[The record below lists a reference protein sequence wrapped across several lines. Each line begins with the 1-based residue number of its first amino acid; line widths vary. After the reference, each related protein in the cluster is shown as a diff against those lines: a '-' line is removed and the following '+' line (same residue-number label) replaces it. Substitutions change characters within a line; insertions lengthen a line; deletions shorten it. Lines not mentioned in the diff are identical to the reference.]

1 MNADFQR
8 VKDIFLAAL
17 EREPGAPRAAYLNE
31 ICGQDRE
38 LKQRV
43 EALLARH
50 EAAGSFLESPAS
62 AVDPYPTVDETADP
76 EQLGM
81 VIGPYKLLQQIGEG
95 GMGTV
100 YLAEQTHP
108 VQRKVAL
115 KIIRPGMDSRQVI
128 ARFEAERQA
137 LALMDHPNIAKV
149 LDAGTTPSPQPLSPE
164 VVERGSSAPL
174 APVLGGE
181 GSGVR
186 GRPYFV
192 MELVKGV
199 SITRYCDEHHLT
211 PRERLELFVPVC
223 QAVQHAHQKG
233 IIHRDLKPSNVLVAL
248 YDGKPVPKVIDFG
261 VAKAMGQKLTDETL
275 FTQFGQVVGTLE
287 YMSPEQA
294 EPNQLDIDTRS
305 DIYSL
310 GVLLYELLTGTTP
323 IQRKRLKEAAILE
336 ALRIIREEEPPKP
349 STRLST
355 TEELPSIAANR
366 GLEPK
371 KLSGLVRGELD
382 WIVMKAL
389 DKDRNRRYET
399 ANGFAMDI
407 QRYLADEPVQA
418 CPPSAMYRM
427 RKFARRN
434 KWAFVAASAAA
445 LVVVLAVIGLAVS
458 NVLIAHEKDKTVAA
472 LNQAKINEESA
483 KTQRGLAEQNE
494 AAAKTQKALAEHNA
508 KIAVANEKAAKT
520 NELLARRRLYASQT
534 NLAHQ
539 AWEAGNPARVLELL
553 EGQRPKFAQQD
564 LRGFEW
570 YYLWRLCHKER
581 QLALRGQQ
589 GSVRGVAFFPDGR
602 KLASCSDREVLLWD
616 LATGRQEGE
625 PLSGG
630 ACVAI
635 SPDGKKIATGGN
647 GVTLYDLTTM
657 KKLANLSAGWV
668 HSVSFSPDGTTLAAG
683 TESGP
688 VSLWDIG
695 TGRNTFTLTALRSR
709 VLAVAFSLNGRL
721 LAAGTGWGDGVTKL
735 WDLSANPPR
744 VTHNLPWAKNGL
756 AFLPDGKT
764 LLIAGWGTA
773 YFCDVTTGQ
782 SVQVN
787 IGANF
792 SWVSAAASR
801 DGKTL
806 AFGTE
811 ERTVKLWDRGKGH
824 LRTYGHLKEV
834 WCVVFSPDGKVIATG
849 TDDGQVHIWDV
860 FPKPESKPSAA
871 AGTHLICAAF
881 NRTGETLALG
891 QSDGKVKLW
900 DTVAGRERAILS
912 GHPAQ
917 VRSVAY
923 SADGKWLAS
932 ASGGDSEE
940 GNGTGDVRIW
950 EAPTGKE
957 IANLGGHKGELSA
970 VAFSPDGRTLAVG
983 SFDGTAKLWDVESWR
998 PRLTLTDR
1006 RIAALAFSPDGR
1018 TLAAGG
1024 QAGVTLWDT
1033 ATGQKQT
1040 EWRHPGGDSGGYV
1053 MSASFSPDGKILATA
1068 GTAGT
1073 GTIRFWDAHTG
1084 QLRGSL
1090 KGHTSAVY
1098 SLDFCP
1104 DGGTLA
1110 SASMDG
1116 TVRLWDV
1123 ATAQERISLKGP
1135 SGPEWPLVRF
1145 SPNGNTL
1152 AAVTPDGT
1160 VQLWHAAKD
1169 REALAYKNE
1178 LDLDDADSPAALA
1191 RTHYDLAEFLR
1202 NSGRS
1207 AEAEK
1212 AYARAMA
1219 IWAKLATEHP
1229 EQREYGQHLAYAHWN
1244 LAAVLQAQKRLGE
1257 TEEIYRQA
1265 LKQWQRL
1272 VDHWPDDQGYRHE
1285 LAFSHGLLGDLLKTT
1300 KRPGEAEKAYGRA
1313 LALQQ
1318 EVVAAAPTNAGYRL
1332 RLAEWHDRLAELFE
1346 NLARLQ
1352 QAEQERRQ
1360 ALAIVEKLASEF
1372 PNVSDYRWHLGI
1384 RYDRLGEVLKSA
1396 KRPKE
1401 AEKAYRDAITVWTK
1415 LVADYNVE
1423 DHRWHLACSHDALGH
1438 LWKENGRLE
1447 EAAEAYRKA
1456 RVIWEKLVAEFNHPD
1471 RRAHMLWNHGWL
1483 LEVLVAQAKRAEHD
1497 TKLSEADRSRAAQ
1510 ALRTEATQL
1519 YRDTLQ
1525 RGLHTPLSVN
1535 DAAVLNNLAWF
1546 LATCADAKLRNPSE
1560 AVTLAKKAVELDP
1573 KNGMWW
1579 NTLGAAHYRA
1589 GDWKAAIEA
1598 LNKSM
1603 ELRKGGDNFDW
1614 FFLAMANWQ
1623 LGKKDEAR
1631 KWYDKAVE
1639 WTDKNQPKNEELR
1652 QFRDEAEKLL
1662 AVKKK

>member
-1 MNADFQR
+1 MSADFQR

-17 EREPGAPRAAYLNE
+17 EREAGAQRSAYLNE
-31 ICGQDRE
+31 ACGQDSE
-38 LKQRV
+38 LRQRV

-50 EAAGSFLESPAS
+50 EAAGSFLQSP
-62 AVDPYPTVDETADP
+62 VPVLDPYPTVDEPVGP
-76 EQLGM
+76 EHTGM
-81 VIGPYKLLQQIGEG
+81 IIGPYKLLQQIGEG

-100 YLAEQTHP
+100 YMAEQTHP

-149 LDAGTTPSPQPLSPE
+149 LDAGTIGA
-164 VVERGSSAPL
+164 RGQ
-174 APVLGGE
+174 

-186 GRPYFV
+186 REGGGASSLTPDPWSLTPDEGRPYFV
-192 MELVKGV
+192 MELVRGV
-199 SITRYCDEHHLT
+199 SITKYCDDHHLT
-211 PRERLELFVPVC
+211 PKERLELFVPVC

-233 IIHRDLKPSNVLVAL
+233 IIHRDLKPSNVLIAL

-323 IQRKRLKEAAILE
+323 IQRKRLKQAAILE

-382 WIVMKAL
+382 WIVMKSL
-389 DKDRNRRYET
+389 EKDRNRRYET

-458 NVLIAHEKDKTVAA
+458 NVLISHEKDKTVAA
-472 LNQAKINEESA
+472 LNQAKISEELA

-570 YYLWRLCHKER
+570 YFLWRLCHKER
-581 QLALRGQQ
+581 RLALRGQQ
-589 GSVRGVAFFPDGR
+589 GGVRGVAFFPNGK
-602 KLASCSDREVLLWD
+602 KLASCSEREVLLWD
-616 LATGRQEGE
+616 LATGRQEGG

-630 ACVAI
+630 GCVAI

-668 HSVSFSPDGTTLAAG
+668 HSVAFSPDGTTLAAG

-721 LAAGTGWGDGVTKL
+721 LAAGTGWGDGVTKV
-735 WDLSANPPR
+735 WDLAANPPR
-744 VTHNLPWAKNGL
+744 VIHNLPWAKNGL
-756 AFLPDGKT
+756 TFLPDGKT

-773 YFCDVTTGQ
+773 YFCDVTTRQ

-787 IGANF
+787 IGAGF
-792 SWVSAAASR
+792 SWVSAAASP

-834 WCVVFSPDGKVIATG
+834 WCVAFSPDGKVIATG

-860 FPKPESKPSAA
+860 FPKPEPKPSAA
-871 AGTHLICAAF
+871 AGTHFICAAF
-881 NRTGETLALG
+881 NRTGQTLALG

-957 IANLGGHKGELSA
+957 IANLGGHKGDLTA

-998 PRLTLTDR
+998 PRFTLTDR

-1024 QAGVTLWDT
+1024 QAGVTLWNT
-1033 ATGQKQT
+1033 ATGQKQA

-1110 SASMDG
+1110 STGMDG

-1123 ATAQERISLKGP
+1123 ATAQERISLKCP
-1135 SGPEWPLVRF
+1135 SGPENPLVRF
-1145 SPNGNTL
+1145 SPNGKTL
-1152 AAVTPDGT
+1152 AAVTTDGT
-1160 VQLWHAAKD
+1160 LQLWDTAKEP
-1169 REALAYKNE
+1169 EARAHKNE
-1178 LDLDDADSPAALA
+1178 LDLDDADGPASLA

-1212 AYARAMA
+1212 AYQQAMA

-1229 EQREYGQHLAYAHWN
+1229 EQREYAQDLAYAHWN
-1244 LAAVLQAQKRLGE
+1244 LAAALQAQKRLGE
-1257 TEEIYRQA
+1257 TEEIFRQA
-1265 LKQWQRL
+1265 LAHWQRL

-1318 EVVAAAPTNAGYRL
+1318 EVVAAAPSIPGYRL
-1332 RLAEWHDRLAELFE
+1332 RLAEWHDRLGELFE
-1346 NLARLQ
+1346 DLGRLS

-1360 ALAIVEKLASEF
+1360 ALAIVEKL
-1372 PNVSDYRWHLGI
+1372 NVPDYRWHLGI

-1401 AEKAYRDAITVWTK
+1401 AEKAYRDAIALWTK
-1415 LVADYNVE
+1415 LVADHNVE

-1438 LWKENGRLE
+1438 LCKENGRLE

-1456 RVIWEKLVAEFNHPD
+1456 RIVWEKLVAEFNNPD
-1471 RRAHMLWNHGWL
+1471 RRAHMTWNHGWL
-1483 LEVLVAQAKRAEHD
+1483 LEVLVTRARQVEHD
-1497 TKLSEADRSRAAQ
+1497 TKLSEADRSKVAQSLRA
-1510 ALRTEATQL
+1510 EGMQL
-1519 YRDTLQ
+1519 YRDGLQ
-1525 RGLHTPLSVN
+1525 RSLHTPQSVN
-1535 DAAVLNNLAWF
+1535 NTAWR
-1546 LATCADAKLRNPSE
+1546 LATDANPANRDPALAIE
-1560 AVTLAKKAVELDP
+1560 LARLAVAGEP
-1573 KNGMWW
+1573 KQGMWW
-1579 NTLGAAHYRA
+1579 NTLGAAQYRA

-1603 ELRKGGDNFDW
+1603 ELRKGGDSFDW

-1623 LGKKDEAR
+1623 LGKKEEAR
-1631 KWYDKAVE
+1631 KWYDKAVQ
-1639 WTDKNQPKNEELR
+1639 WMDKNQPKDEELR
-1652 QFRDEAEKLL
+1652 RFRSEAEELL
-1662 AVKKK
+1662 GMKKK